1 MTYLSTPTE
10 SPLYQVD
17 QAALGYIPNYT
28 RVFALRPE
36 VYGGWRQLNDAVKAG
51 MDQRR
56 YELATLAAARSLGS
70 NYCSLAHVAVLR
82 DRFYDGAA
90 LRAIAVDYHDAALD
104 PADVA
109 VMDFA
114 ERVAAEPASVT
125 GVDAENLRRNGLS
138 DVDIFQVVLAACVRR
153 FFSGVLTAVG
163 AVPDA
168 VGLDPG
174 LLAALGL
181 HGIENASQ

>member
-1 MTYLSTPTE
+1 MTYLSTPIE

-36 VYGGWRQLNDAVKAG
+36 VSGG
-51 MDQRR
+51 
-56 YELATLAAARSLGS
+56 
-70 NYCSLAHVAVLR
+70 H
-82 DRFYDGAA
+82 
-90 LRAIAVDYHDAALD
+90 

-125 GVDAENLRRNGLS
+125 GADAESLRRHGLS

-168 VGLDPG
+168 VGLDPD
-174 LLAALGL
+174 LLALLGA
-181 HGIENASQ
+181 HGIENAPQ